1 MVQKASIGKG
11 GITVFTCP
19 HCARTKLVDTSQF
32 AKFEQRVV
40 RIKLTCE
47 CKEAYFVD
55 LDRRLSP
62 RKDVNLSG
70 SYCHFSFGDGELG
83 LRIHNAQVAIKNIS
97 KTGMRFELPE
107 APPLSPGDV
116 IKVGIQLDET
126 NQLVV
131 EKEVEIKH
139 ISHSTVGAKF
149 THVSEND
156 SFHRAIAFF
165 LL

>member
-1 MVQKASIGKG
+1 MVQKASIGEG
-11 GITVFTCP
+11 GITIFTCP

-32 AKFEQRVV
+32 AKNEQRVV

-62 RKDVNLSG
+62 RKEVGLTG
-70 SYCHFSFGDGELG
+70 SYSHLSSGEEGIG
-83 LRIHNAQVAIKNIS
+83 LRIHNARVAIKNIS
-97 KTGMRFELPE
+97 KTGMRFDLSET
-107 APPLSPGDV
+107 PPFSPGDV
-116 IKVGIQLDET
+116 VKVEIQLDEI
-126 NQLVV
+126 NNYVV
-131 EKEVEIKH
+131 EKEIEIKH
-139 ISHSTVGAKF
+139 IFNISVGAKF

-156 SFHRAIAFF
+156 SFDRAIAFF